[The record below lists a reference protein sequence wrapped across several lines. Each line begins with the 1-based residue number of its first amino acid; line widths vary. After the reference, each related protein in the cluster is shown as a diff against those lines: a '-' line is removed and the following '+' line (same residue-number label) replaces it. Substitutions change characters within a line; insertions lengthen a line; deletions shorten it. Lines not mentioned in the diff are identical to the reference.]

1 MSTASAI
8 FFDSGCGAEPKLEN
22 EIIAMR
28 GVTSNARAASAT
40 WMAVSASV
48 SASGSMLTV
57 ASAKNF
63 TPFLS
68 SIMYMPVARRT
79 SGRMPR
85 ICSAGRMVS
94 G

>member
-1 MSTASAI
+1 
-8 FFDSGCGAEPKLEN
+8 
-22 EIIAMR
+22 MR
-28 GVTSNARAASAT
+28 GTTSNARAASAT

-48 SASGSMLTV
+48 SASGSMFTV

-63 TPFLS
+63 TVFFS

-79 SGRMPR
+79 SGRIPST
-85 ICSAGRMVS
+85 CSAGRMVS